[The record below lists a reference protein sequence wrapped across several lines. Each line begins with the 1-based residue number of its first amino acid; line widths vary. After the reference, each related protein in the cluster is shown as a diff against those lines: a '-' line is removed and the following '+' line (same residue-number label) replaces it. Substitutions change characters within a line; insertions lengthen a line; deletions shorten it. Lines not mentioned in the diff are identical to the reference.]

1 MYIYIWPIHPIHPAS
16 IHGSELHF
24 TLDISG
30 YTNIDLDRLGP
41 SDVPLSSH
49 LSDNPF
55 LRSWWWMDAGVV
67 RYYANF
73 RGTRDREIGGS
84 SLHRSGNPAAMCTG
98 QKNTPT
104 RDGSWFAT
112 VCFDSLSYMGSTQ
125 PPYRSISPTPDASTG
140 TVCHLLEHPEG
151 HAKCTGEHP
160 EGNISSWWKIWKS
173 DQL

>member
-1 MYIYIWPIHPIHPAS
+1 MYVHYIYRIYIIYIYIHTDLHNIYIYLHTYIFYLCIYIYICIWPIHPIHPAS

-73 RGTRDREIGGS
+73 RAQEIAKLEVAAYTVAAIQLLCALGKKIHRPEMGHGLLRYVLTRFPTWVQP
-84 SLHRSGNPAAMCTG
+84 NPHID
-98 QKNTPT
+98 P
-104 RDGSWFAT
+104 
-112 VCFDSLSYMGSTQ
+112 
-125 PPYRSISPTPDASTG
+125 
-140 TVCHLLEHPEG
+140 
-151 HAKCTGEHP
+151 
-160 EGNISSWWKIWKS
+160 
-173 DQL
+173 